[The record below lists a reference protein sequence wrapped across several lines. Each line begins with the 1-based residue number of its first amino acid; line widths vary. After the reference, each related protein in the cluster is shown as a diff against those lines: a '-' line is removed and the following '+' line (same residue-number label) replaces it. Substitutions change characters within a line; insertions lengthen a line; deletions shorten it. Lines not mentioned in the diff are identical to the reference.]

1 MLKLIPVILFIFF
14 SFAGKTQVN
23 MVIKQGGFLFMEGK
37 DSIFFYQR
45 SPKDKNG
52 EHARCNYIHPL
63 YGTDGS
69 RLTEDFPADHLHHR
83 GIFWAWHQILID
95 NKPVS
100 DGWEL
105 KDFQQKVTNFEFR
118 LQKGN
123 GLMNTTVEWKSP
135 LWKNGSEAYLKE
147 ETKITIYPKS
157 GNYRRIDF
165 EIQLKALTDRLYI
178 GGSDDEKGYSG
189 FSARLKLPADVVFI
203 GAKGLVEPINT
214 AVEAGN
220 SMNINGAFLNGGK
233 RGGVVIWSNPSNPSP
248 STSWILRKTAS
259 MQNAAFPGRKPV
271 AIPFDQPLVLK
282 YTLLVYQDNM
292 SQKQIKK
299 AVKPLNH

>member
-1 MLKLIPVILFIFF
+1 MLKLIPVILLMFF
-14 SFAGKTQVN
+14 SFAGKAQIN

-52 EHARCNYIHPL
+52 EYARCNYIHPL
-63 YGTDGS
+63 YGPDGS

-83 GIFWAWHQILID
+83 GIFWAWHQVLID

-135 LWKNGSEAYLKE
+135 LWKNGSEAYMKE
-147 ETKITIYPKS
+147 ETQITIYPKS

-165 EIQLKALTDRLYI
+165 EIHLKALTDRLSI

-189 FSARLKLPADVVFI
+189 FSARLKLPADVVFS

-220 SMNINGAFLNGGK
+220 SMNINGSFLKDGK
-233 RGGVVIWSNPSNPSP
+233 RGGVVIWSNPSNPTP

-271 AIPFDQPLVLK
+271 AIPFDQPLLLK
-282 YTLLVYQDNM
+282 YTLLIYQDNI
-292 SQKQIKK
+292 SQKLIKK
-299 AVKPLNH
+299 AVKPLIH